1 MPLIHR
7 VVTCQPETPAQAVA
21 PGADGACN
29 SGERPPQHYRGR
41 PTDQVSHVQH
51 LPTSSTSAT
60 VPDRNDSLTPA
71 IAVPQS
77 RRAHRGPSHRLP
89 EWTKSRLG
97 YRLRLSSTLVRLA
110 DSAAC
115 FSSARAVGSFGARR
129 STCCQAAT
137 ASSMRSSGVQ
147 TPGVQTPG
155 SSEEFRHPRSP
166 EFRHPRSPG
175 SSGGVQTPAIP
186 REFRSSDTRDPPGVQ
201 TPAIPRGV
209 QTPAIPRE
217 FRHPRSPAEFREFRH
232 PRSPRSPDPG
242 EAGCLKLASPMWSFS
257 IGCLTRHVDWILLI
271 STVSVDMISVMNARR
286 CFRSVTDAHIRP
298 APDRR

>member
-166 EFRHPRSPG
+166 
-175 SSGGVQTPAIP
+175 
-186 REFRSSDTRDPPGVQ
+186 
-201 TPAIPRGV
+201 
-209 QTPAIPRE
+209 
-217 FRHPRSPAEFREFRH
+217 AEFREFRH